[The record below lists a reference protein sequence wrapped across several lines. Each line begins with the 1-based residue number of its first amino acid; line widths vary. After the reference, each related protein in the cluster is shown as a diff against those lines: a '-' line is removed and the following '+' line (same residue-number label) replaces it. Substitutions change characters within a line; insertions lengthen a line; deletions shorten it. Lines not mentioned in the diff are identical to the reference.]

1 MRYDINQS
9 NNKKKY
15 LDPERV
21 AMLDSISLKAK
32 MVVEG
37 YIIGQHR
44 SPYHGFSVEFAEHR
58 SYDPGDEIRHI
69 DWKLYG
75 KTNKLYI
82 KRYEEETNLRAHL
95 ILDTSKSMTYSS
107 GKISKLEYGSYLLA
121 ALSYLMISQQDAA
134 GVVLFDE
141 SIRSFVPP
149 KSTSSHLNIL
159 LNTLDV
165 KSCGVDTNIEP
176 VLHEMAEKINKRG
189 LVIIIS
195 DLFDNPN
202 NIMNG
207 LKHFRHNKQEVII
220 FHILDKNELE
230 FNFNSRTQFIDMES
244 GKNITTEPWHI
255 RNDYRNL
262 MIDQQKFYKQQCGL
276 NQIDYVPLYT
286 HDNLDKGISEYF
298 SKRQKLS

>member
-1 MRYDINQS
+1 M
-9 NNKKKY
+9 
-15 LDPERV
+15 V
-21 AMLDSISLKAK
+21 AMLDSISMKAK

-58 SYDPGDEIRHI
+58 SYESGDEVRHI

-75 KTNKLYI
+75 KTNRLYV

-95 ILDTSKSMTYSS
+95 ILDTSKSMAYTS
-107 GKISKLEYGSYLLA
+107 GGVSKLEYGSYLLA

-149 KSTSSHLNIL
+149 KSTPSHLNTL
-159 LNTLDV
+159 LNVLDV
-165 KSCGVDTNIEP
+165 KSPGVDTKIEP
-176 VLHEMAEKINKRG
+176 VLHEMAERIKKRG

-195 DLFDNPN
+195 DLFDEPK

-207 LKHFRHNKQEVII
+207 LKHFRHSKQEVIL
-220 FHILDKNELE
+220 FHILDRNELE
-230 FNFNSRTQFIDMES
+230 FDFNTRTKFIDMES
-244 GKNITTEPWHI
+244 GEEITTDPWHI
-255 RNDYRNL
+255 QNDYKNL
-262 MIDQQKFYKQQCGL
+262 IKGLQDYYKSECRL
-276 NQIDYVPLYT
+276 NLIDYVPLFT
-286 HDNLDKGISEYF
+286 DDSLDKGLSEYF
-298 SKRQKLS
+298 NKRQRLG

>member
-1 MRYDINQS
+1 M
-9 NNKKKY
+9 
-15 LDPERV
+15 V
-21 AMLDSISLKAK
+21 AMLDSISMKAK

-58 SYDPGDEIRHI
+58 SYESGAEVRHI

-75 KTNKLYI
+75 KTNRLYV

-95 ILDTSKSMTYSS
+95 ILDTSKSMTYTS
-107 GKISKLEYGSYLLA
+107 GGVSKLEYGSYLLS

-149 KSTSSHLNIL
+149 KSTPSHLNTL
-159 LNTLDV
+159 LNVLDV
-165 KSCGVDTNIEP
+165 KSPGVDTKIEP
-176 VLHEMAEKINKRG
+176 VLHEMAERIKKRG

-195 DLFDNPN
+195 DLFDEPK

-207 LKHFRHNKQEVII
+207 LKHFRHSKQEVIL
-220 FHILDKNELE
+220 FHILDRNELE
-230 FNFNSRTQFIDMES
+230 FDFNTRTKFIDMES
-244 GKNITTEPWHI
+244 GEEITTDPWHVQ
-255 RNDYRNL
+255 NDYKNL
-262 MIDQQKFYKQQCGL
+262 IKGLQDYYKSECRL
-276 NQIDYVPLYT
+276 NLIDYVPLFT
-286 HDNLDKGISEYF
+286 DDSLDKGLSEYF
-298 SKRQKLS
+298 NKRQRLG

>member
-1 MRYDINQS
+1 M
-9 NNKKKY
+9 
-15 LDPERV
+15 V
-21 AMLDSISLKAK
+21 AMLDSISMKAK

-58 SYDPGDEIRHI
+58 SYESGDEVRHI

-75 KTNKLYI
+75 KTNRLYV

-95 ILDTSKSMTYSS
+95 ILDTSKSMAYTS
-107 GKISKLEYGSYLLA
+107 GGVSKLEYGSYLLA

-149 KSTSSHLNIL
+149 KSTPSHLNTL
-159 LNTLDV
+159 LNVLDV
-165 KSCGVDTNIEP
+165 KSPGVDTKIEP
-176 VLHEMAEKINKRG
+176 VLHEMAERIKKRG

-195 DLFDNPN
+195 DLFDEPK

-207 LKHFRHNKQEVII
+207 LKHFRHSKQEVIL
-220 FHILDKNELE
+220 FHILDRNELE
-230 FNFNSRTQFIDMES
+230 FDFNTRTRTKFIDMES
-244 GKNITTEPWHI
+244 GEEITTDPWHVQ
-255 RNDYRNL
+255 NDYKNL
-262 MIDQQKFYKQQCGL
+262 IKGLQDYYKSECRL
-276 NQIDYVPLYT
+276 NLIDYVPLFT
-286 HDNLDKGISEYF
+286 DDSLDKGLSEYF
-298 SKRQKLS
+298 NKRQRLG

>member
-1 MRYDINQS
+1 M
-9 NNKKKY
+9 
-15 LDPERV
+15 V
-21 AMLDSISLKAK
+21 AMLDSISMKAK

-58 SYDPGDEIRHI
+58 SYESGDEVRHI

-75 KTNKLYI
+75 KTNRLYV

-95 ILDTSKSMTYSS
+95 ILDTSKSMAYTS
-107 GKISKLEYGSYLLA
+107 GGVSKLEYGSYLLA

-149 KSTSSHLNIL
+149 KSTPSHLNTL
-159 LNTLDV
+159 LNVLDV
-165 KSCGVDTNIEP
+165 KSPGVDTKIEP
-176 VLHEMAEKINKRG
+176 VLHEMAERIKKRG

-195 DLFDNPN
+195 DLFDEPK

-207 LKHFRHNKQEVII
+207 LKHFRHSKQEVIL
-220 FHILDKNELE
+220 FHILDRNELE
-230 FNFNSRTQFIDMES
+230 FDFNTRTKFIDMES
-244 GKNITTEPWHI
+244 GEEITTDPWHVQ
-255 RNDYRNL
+255 NDYKNL
-262 MIDQQKFYKQQCGL
+262 IKGLQDYYKSECRL
-276 NQIDYVPLYT
+276 NLIDYVPLFT
-286 HDNLDKGISEYF
+286 DDSLDKGLSEYF
-298 SKRQKLS
+298 NKRQRLG

>member
-1 MRYDINQS
+1 
-9 NNKKKY
+9 
-15 LDPERV
+15 
-21 AMLDSISLKAK
+21 MLDSISLKAK

-58 SYDPGDEIRHI
+58 SYESGDEIRHI

-95 ILDTSKSMTYSS
+95 ILDTSKSMNYSS
-107 GKISKLEYGSYLLA
+107 GNISKLEYGSYLLA

-244 GKNITTEPWHI
+244 GENITTDPWHI
-255 RNDYRNL
+255 RDDYQNL
-262 MIDQQKFYKQQCGL
+262 IINQQKFYKQECGL
-276 NQIDYVPLYT
+276 NKIDYIPLYT

-298 SKRQKLS
+298 NKRQKLS